1 MRNKIRTEEDFFN
14 ESKRLRAEALI
25 LADTL
30 KDHPLRFKIVN
41 EIEMEV
47 EITKSDLKTI
57 VSKNTQDNRFNAFK
71 NKLAQDIRGF
81 LEKAEEKSLVCPISL
96 VPGNTIEREDDWRAF
111 RIEGVLD
118 FSLIGILSKI
128 SSLLAANKIGIFAI
142 STFNTDYI
150 LTKKEDFDKAIDV
163 LKAEGYLVK

>member
-1 MRNKIRTEEDFFN
+1 MMQLKVINNEFSVCKVKDYSETNLNQEYVFTGSTDEE
-14 ESKRLRAEALI
+14 R
-25 LADTL
+25 
-30 KDHPLRFKIVN
+30 
-41 EIEMEV
+41 
-47 EITKSDLKTI
+47 
-57 VSKNTQDNRFNAFK
+57 
-71 NKLAQDIRGF
+71 
-81 LEKAEEKSLVCPISL
+81 SLVCPVSL
-96 VPGNTIEREDDWRAF
+96 VPQNTIEREDGWRAF

-150 LTKKEDFDKAIDV
+150 LTKKENFDKAIDV